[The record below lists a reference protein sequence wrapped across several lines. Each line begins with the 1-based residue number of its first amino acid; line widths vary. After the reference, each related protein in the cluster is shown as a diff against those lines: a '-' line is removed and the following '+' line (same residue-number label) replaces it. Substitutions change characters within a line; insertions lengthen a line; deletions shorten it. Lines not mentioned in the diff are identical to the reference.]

1 MSVPALGNEKYKT
14 GGMQLKKK
22 KEKNDRG
29 WNQINQALKE
39 WQWKTFAP
47 SVHGPPYTLSV
58 KTDDQNRICSFYPAQ
73 KNPYIKTT

>member
-29 WNQINQALKE
+29 WNQINQAL
-39 WQWKTFAP
+39 
-47 SVHGPPYTLSV
+47 
-58 KTDDQNRICSFYPAQ
+58 
-73 KNPYIKTT
+73 